1 MSRHR
6 FVRNARDDYDDD
18 GTDDDLSSSYGNSV
32 GNSLGRSPGM
42 AAYIFDRQKSLSES
56 TGGVKL
62 DDEALVK
69 DMIPQVYAVVNPA
82 FTRDE
87 VVEALRDAEYS
98 VQDAIRHLLEQ
109 EAYKDFGT
117 AAADTSAGP
126 VDVFAMEPDDPPA
139 VRGQG
144 WGGRASTLSLVCK
157 PQQQPTRTVTPP
169 PGFEPKVAAPLSEM
183 GRLMANA
190 PPKRGAAT
198 LPGSAPVLQSEFA
211 FDTPSPDDAALAQ
224 RQQPKAKPVAA
235 PATASPA
242 RPPIPAAVPATTT
255 PPKDKSSSTLKKSAS
270 GVKNEP
276 AAPNPLKMSQSGS
289 AARITNTQI
298 RPEKRTL
305 QLLADIAAESAKA
318 KERLNMVVIGHVDAG
333 KSTLMGHLL
342 HLLGT
347 VDDRQM
353 RKLKTNS
360 EREGKVSLF
369 FFFFFSFFFVSSSDA
384 LLSGLICVCL
394 GHGRFRRG
402 AQARSD
408 H

>member
-144 WGGRASTLSLVCK
+144 WGEGEHLV
-157 PQQQPTRTVTPP
+157 TRLQ
-169 PGFEPKVAAPLSEM
+169 AA
-183 GRLMANA
+183 
-190 PPKRGAAT
+190 AAT
-198 LPGSAPVLQSEFA
+198 HAHR
-211 FDTPSPDDAALAQ
+211 DTAAWL
-224 RQQPKAKPVAA
+224 
-235 PATASPA
+235 
-242 RPPIPAAVPATTT
+242 
-255 PPKDKSSSTLKKSAS
+255 
-270 GVKNEP
+270 
-276 AAPNPLKMSQSGS
+276 
-289 AARITNTQI
+289 
-298 RPEKRTL
+298 
-305 QLLADIAAESAKA
+305 
-318 KERLNMVVIGHVDAG
+318 
-333 KSTLMGHLL
+333 
-342 HLLGT
+342 
-347 VDDRQM
+347 
-353 RKLKTNS
+353 
-360 EREGKVSLF
+360 
-369 FFFFFSFFFVSSSDA
+369 
-384 LLSGLICVCL
+384 
-394 GHGRFRRG
+394 
-402 AQARSD
+402 
-408 H
+408 